1 MVITELAV
9 FENRNG
15 RLVLTEIAND
25 TTLEEVQAQTGFPLE
40 VADNLGRF

>member
-15 RLVLTEIAND
+15 QLVLTEIANE
-25 TTLEEVQAQTGFPLE
+25 TTLEDVQAQTGFKLVCAE
-40 VADNLGRF
+40 ALGRF